1 MTADELWW
9 QRVPAAEKLVKFT
22 RDRILNCH
30 SVQIFPDNSEIAR
43 PFWR

>member
-30 SVQIFPDNSEIAR
+30 SVQIFPDMAWKDT
-43 PFWR
+43 FWR